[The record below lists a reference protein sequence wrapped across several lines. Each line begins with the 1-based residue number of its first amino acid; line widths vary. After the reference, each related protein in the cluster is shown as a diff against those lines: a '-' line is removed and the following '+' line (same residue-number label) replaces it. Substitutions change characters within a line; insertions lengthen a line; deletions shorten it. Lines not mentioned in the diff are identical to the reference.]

1 MDFCSHLQRSIFH
14 SILTVSHRGKEIF
27 WWLYLYAALPSTEL
41 NCPMNPP
48 MRKWI
53 SHWVTGCW
61 ITFYCLKIATLQQ
74 SVCPHLILSPNVPM
88 GAQMGQ
94 ENLLPAQCLCRAWND
109 NCAGQEINGSC
120 IVLFAVFLARRGI
133 KSMGTTVK
141 CISLGMHWVI
151 CVSPLCLNIQTS
163 GCWLL

>member
-1 MDFCSHLQRSIFH
+1 
-14 SILTVSHRGKEIF
+14 
-27 WWLYLYAALPSTEL
+27 
-41 NCPMNPP
+41 MNPP

-74 SVCPHLILSPNVPM
+74 SVCPHLILSPNVPV

-94 ENLLPAQCLCRAWND
+94 ENLLPAQCVCRAWND
-109 NCAGQEINGSC
+109 NCAGREINGSC
-120 IVLFAVFLARRGI
+120 IVLFASFCARRGI

-141 CISLGMHWVI
+141 CISLEMHWVI
-151 CVSPLCLNIQTS
+151 CVWPYESHRVVDYSNRLNRASNLQTHKVKMFIHQ
-163 GCWLL
+163 GCEKISMISVTAI